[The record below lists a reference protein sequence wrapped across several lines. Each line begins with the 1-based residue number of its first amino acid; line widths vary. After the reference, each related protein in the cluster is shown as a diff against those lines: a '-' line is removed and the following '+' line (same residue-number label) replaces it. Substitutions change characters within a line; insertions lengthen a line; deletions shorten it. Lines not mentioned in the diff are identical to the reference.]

1 MGYMPRKQG
10 PAWRLERDTDTT
22 EMTSSA
28 SSAPAPGDDQQVQST
43 CSIRRKGRPGNSMA
57 ETVCLNAL
65 PQHRAAWQL
74 PDWEGRPVL
83 LQPWEGVGL
92 QGLPLLR
99 AP

>member
-1 MGYMPRKQG
+1 
-10 PAWRLERDTDTT
+10 
-22 EMTSSA
+22 
-28 SSAPAPGDDQQVQST
+28 
-43 CSIRRKGRPGNSMA
+43 MA